1 MFLHSLITRELNW
14 THMSWIF
21 CYTHMCTYHIL
32 FYQNIFLTLI
42 SNLFAFKHLCGCYQL
57 CTRWVSFITPWRI
70 VGSTIQLSDSTY
82 TSRDRFCDIHTN
94 YCRNLHEKCIFTFS
108 DGSSGTCQLET
119 KHCRN
124 GKSIRLLYIDI
135 KLWKPWESG
144 CARNTNIFR
153 KDMKC

>member
-1 MFLHSLITRELNW
+1 MCHAYFATRICVLIILSEF
-14 THMSWIF
+14 IF
-21 CYTHMCTYHIL
+21 WK
-32 FYQNIFLTLI
+32 NIFLTLT
-42 SNLFAFKHLCGCYQL
+42 SNLFAFNYFSGCYHF
-57 CTRWVSFITPWRI
+57 CIRWVSFITPWRI
-70 VGSTIQLSDSTY
+70 VGSTIQLSDGAY

-144 CARNTNIFR
+144 CARNTKIFR
-153 KDMKC
+153 NDMQC